1 MLKIEKIEGFNNFKS
16 VDRKTQVILSHTSRD
31 IKNYILSLKHR
42 NNGEYKKVP
51 HYVISKSGVVFSLM
65 DDLCYSQYYGDEI
78 IDKNAIHV
86 VLENLGW
93 FDKIPAENS
102 FINWIGDIYKEKV
115 FEKKWRDYFF
125 WDYYTDEQINSC
137 INLCNN
143 ILENNSIDKKFIG
156 HNIKVDGISKF
167 VGIVNRSNF
176 NTFYTD
182 LNPSFKFEYF
192 KNQIENEPIR

>member
-1 MLKIEKIEGFNNFKS
+1 MLKVEKIEGFNDFKS

-31 IKNYILSLKHR
+31 IKNYILGLKYR

-51 HYVISKSGVVFSLM
+51 HYVIGKDGVVFSLI
-65 DDLCYSQYYGDEI
+65 DDLCYSNYFGDEI
-78 IDKNAIHV
+78 ADKNGIHI
-86 VLENLGW
+86 VLENFGW
-93 FDKIPAENS
+93 FDKIPVENS

-115 FEKKWRDYFF
+115 YEKKWRDYFF
-125 WDYYTDEQINSC
+125 WDYYTDEQTNSC
-137 INLCNN
+137 IELCNN
-143 ILENNSIDKKFIG
+143 ILEKHSIDKKFIG

-176 NTFYTD
+176 NTFHTD

-192 KNQIENEPIR
+192 KNQIENEPVR

>member
-16 VDRKTQVILSHTSRD
+16 VDIKTQVILSHTSRD